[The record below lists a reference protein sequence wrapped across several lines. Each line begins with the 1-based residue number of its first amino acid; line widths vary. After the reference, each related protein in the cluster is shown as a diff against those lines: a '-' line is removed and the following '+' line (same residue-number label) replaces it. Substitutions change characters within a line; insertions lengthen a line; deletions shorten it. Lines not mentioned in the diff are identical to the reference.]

1 MRLGQHPGEGSPV
14 SALGAGGSVCVCVCV
29 CVCARA
35 RVRAHARLKVYQ
47 EAGKRASLREM
58 GGLSGAVG
66 TQLEFLP
73 RWQGGQG
80 SDQPSA
86 ATAV

>member
-1 MRLGQHPGEGSPV
+1 M
-14 SALGAGGSVCVCVCV
+14 
-29 CVCARA
+29 
-35 RVRAHARLKVYQ
+35 RAHARLKVYQ

>member
-1 MRLGQHPGEGSPV
+1 MPLG
-14 SALGAGGSVCVCVCV
+14 LGAVCVCV

-35 RVRAHARLKVYQ
+35 HVRTHARVKVYQ
-47 EAGKRASLREM
+47 EAGKRASLHEM

-73 RWQGGQG
+73 RW
-80 SDQPSA
+80 
-86 ATAV
+86 

>member
-1 MRLGQHPGEGSPV
+1 MRLGQHPGEGSSV

-29 CVCARA
+29 CARA
-35 RVRAHARLKVYQ
+35 HVRTHARVKVYQ
-47 EAGKRASLREM
+47 EAGKRASLHEM

-73 RWQGGQG
+73 RW
-80 SDQPSA
+80 
-86 ATAV
+86 